1 MYYKLLLIFWN
12 CNFYLAIPLII
23 TIYLFPILYRVL
35 KLEKFSFS
43 LHEWIEEWIVFIYEE
58 QTGFRYWHFYCQ
70 KYMAIEYWGNRNEN
84 KKKAIYF
91 IVIYLSCCLGFY
103 IEWVLFIES
112 FLNGFDS
119 TSNTPQKNW
128 TPIDYNENQWI
139 KNTLV

>member
-1 MYYKLLLIFWN
+1 
-12 CNFYLAIPLII
+12 
-23 TIYLFPILYRVL
+23 
-35 KLEKFSFS
+35 
-43 LHEWIEEWIVFIYEE
+43 
-58 QTGFRYWHFYCQ
+58 
-70 KYMAIEYWGNRNEN
+70 MAIEYWGNRNEN